1 MKRVSSEPMHL
12 NGVNFEIYYPPSPYH
27 PCTPIFA
34 RFSGVLNPDGRL
46 YVKLDTGSIPG
57 TSASPGIP
65 VSGFFAIDP
74 KGGSRSF
81 TGFLSNNRVDAEAQW
96 APGPI
101 R

>member
-1 MKRVSSEPMHL
+1 MHL
-12 NGVNFEIYYPPSPYH
+12 DGVTFEIYYPASPYH

-46 YVKLDTGSIPG
+46 HAKLDSMGSIPG

-65 VSGFFAIDP
+65 VRGFFAIDP

-81 TGFLSNNRVDAEAQW
+81 TGFLSNDRVDGEAQW